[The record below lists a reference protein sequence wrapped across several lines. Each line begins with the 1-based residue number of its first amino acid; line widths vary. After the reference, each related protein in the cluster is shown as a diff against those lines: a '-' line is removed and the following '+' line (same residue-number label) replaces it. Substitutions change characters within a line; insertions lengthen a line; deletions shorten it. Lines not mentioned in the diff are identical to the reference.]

1 MISYLKSGSSEK
13 FLRATLIIEGVLV
26 KGRVGMN
33 VLKIVRKVFF
43 IVINIVLGTLF
54 WLIISENNY
63 DFLNLSGY

>member
-1 MISYLKSGSSEK
+1 
-13 FLRATLIIEGVLV
+13 
-26 KGRVGMN
+26 MN

-63 DFLNLSGY
+63 DFFKFIWLLCQGSQKNVGFGPLKM